1 MSFILMPGVEMEVAE
16 AMVVMVNQ
24 ADMVS
29 MVWTPQDTQVELM
42 EAQEA
47 LVATVETQPMV
58 LMAAMEALSK
68 LLSQKPTWISSKC

>member
-68 LLSQKPTWISSKC
+68 LLCQKPTWISSKC

>member
-1 MSFILMPGVEMEVAE
+1 MEVAE

-47 LVATVETQPMV
+47 LVAMVETQPMV
-58 LMAAMEALSK
+58 QMVAMEASSK
-68 LLSQKPTWISSKC
+68 LLSQKPTWISYKC

>member
-1 MSFILMPGVEMEVAE
+1 MSFILMLGVEMEVAE
-16 AMVVMVNQ
+16 AMVVMDNQ
-24 ADMVS
+24 ADMVL

-58 LMAAMEALSK
+58 LMVVMEDSSK
-68 LLSQKPTWISSKC
+68 LLSQKPTWISYKC

>member
-1 MSFILMPGVEMEVAE
+1 MSFILMLGVEMEVAE
-16 AMVVMVNQ
+16 AMVVMDNQ

-58 LMAAMEALSK
+58 LMVVMEDSSK
-68 LLSQKPTWISSKC
+68 LLSQKPTWISYKC